1 MYLSPI
7 YCKMYLCQTFEC
19 ICQPKIDMF
28 EVSVLR
34 WWAGRRAAGEPALP
48 SHDQRVL
55 HWYTH
60 LRIHT
65 HLFVTIFPMIIPT
78 IFPIITPTIFPINPP
93 TIISTIFPITILII
107 DTQTLTTYPHIYHR
121 IANNNS
127 NHYFLLT
134 NFVSSTLNHEV
145 AVSARIPN
153 IRCHL
158 YYILKCPGVLW
169 QLFHFFEKNW
179 AHQNCI
185 KAWKWVLLT
194 FRARSKI
201 RLRLLRQDGTPI
213 ISGNRS
219 SCKTRDDALFAEN
232 PI

>member
-1 MYLSPI
+1 MYLSAKNRHVWGV
-7 YCKMYLCQTFEC
+7 C
-19 ICQPKIDMF
+19 F
-28 EVSVLR
+28 EVV
-34 WWAGRRAAGEPALP
+34 GRKTGSGEPALP

-65 HLFVTIFPMIIPT
+65 HLFVTIFP
-78 IFPIITPTIFPINPP
+78 IITPTIFPI
-93 TIISTIFPITILII
+93 IFPITILII

-153 IRCHL
+153 IKCHL
-158 YYILKCPGVLW
+158 YFISKCPGVLW

-194 FRARSKI
+194 FRARSKT
-201 RLRLLRQDGTPI
+201 RQRLLRQDGTPI

>member
-7 YCKMYLCQTFEC
+7 NCKMYLCQTFEC

-34 WWAGRRAAGEPALP
+34 WWAGRRATGEPALP

-65 HLFVTIFPMIIPT
+65 HLFVTIFPIITLTIIPT
-78 IFPIITPTIFPINPP
+78 IFP
-93 TIISTIFPITILII
+93 TIFPITYIII
-107 DTQTLTTYPHIYHR
+107 DTQTLTAHPHIYHR

-169 QLFHFFEKNW
+169 QLFHFFEK
-179 AHQNCI
+179 
-185 KAWKWVLLT
+185 
-194 FRARSKI
+194 
-201 RLRLLRQDGTPI
+201 
-213 ISGNRS
+213 
-219 SCKTRDDALFAEN
+219 
-232 PI
+232 